1 MTVVSWFQFRSHQFR
16 VLHQRMRYNNLE
28 TVRDVNGMY
37 ESIIYYTVNHKKTW
51 HFIFDYNF
59 G

>member
-1 MTVVSWFQFRSHQFR
+1 MQSEKKRKRWVSK
-16 VLHQRMRYNNLE
+16 LKCILNM
-28 TVRDVNGMY
+28 MY
-37 ESIIYYTVNHKKTW
+37 VDADDWNVSIYTVNHKKTW